1 MESQHYK
8 TRIIYIYFENIS
20 YAGLAKFDWK
30 VVAQWATKDIN
41 LVAQQ

>member
-1 MESQHYK
+1 MTLASGGGGESDVPACGP
-8 TRIIYIYFENIS
+8 R
-20 YAGLAKFDWK
+20 LAKFDWK